1 VNGEGKILKAYKTL
15 RLRAARMSRELRLFV
30 MAALLMGM
38 AYSMIDSI
46 FNNFLNERF
55 GLSGFERSFLEFP
68 REIPGFLVVFVSAL
82 LWFLCSRRLGAL
94 SMILG
99 VIGTLLIG
107 FASSAYAIMVVW
119 LFIYSLGLHLFMPLS
134 STIGMELAKEGQT
147 GQRLGQ
153 LNAVRNFAAIAGS
166 FLVFLGFKF
175 LGFTFQHTFVLAA
188 LAFALAAGFM
198 FAMKPEK
205 TQPPTMYLKLNREYR
220 LYYILT
226 VFYGSRK
233 QLFMTFGPWVLVT
246 IFHQPTQTIATLL
259 TIGGFIG
266 ILFQPFLGW
275 AIDRL
280 GERVVLV
287 SEAVLLAF
295 VCFGYGFAKF
305 LFPEGI
311 AFLITCI
318 CFLLDQM
325 SLSFGMARSTYVK
338 KIARKAADIQPA
350 LTVSVTI
357 DHIFSISL
365 ALLGGVIWSAF
376 GFQYV
381 FLLGMFIAI
390 GNFFAALQV
399 RVPRICVTPRSV
411 LPALEPK
418 D

>member
-1 VNGEGKILKAYKTL
+1 MLNAYEAL
-15 RLRAARMSRELRLFV
+15 HRRIAHMSRELRLFV

-38 AYSMIDSI
+38 AYSIIDAT

-82 LWFLCSRRLGAL
+82 LWFLCSRRIGAL
-94 SMILG
+94 SMVLG
-99 VIGTLLIG
+99 VVGTLLIG
-107 FASSAYAIMVVW
+107 FASSAYAIMVAW
-119 LFIYSLGLHLFMPLS
+119 LFIYSLGQHLFMPVA

-153 LNAVRNFAAIAGS
+153 LNAVRNFAAIGGS

-175 LGFTFQHTFVLAA
+175 LGFTFHHTFVLAA

-198 FAMKPEK
+198 FAMKRDK
-205 TQPPTMYLKLNREYR
+205 THPPTVYLKLHREYR
-220 LYYILT
+220 LYYILA

-233 QLFMTFGPWVLVT
+233 QLFMTFAPWVLVT
-246 IFHQPTQTIATLL
+246 IFRQPTQTIATLL
-259 TIGGFIG
+259 TIGGVIG

-280 GERVVLV
+280 GERVVLI
-287 SEAVLLAF
+287 SEAVLLVF
-295 VCFGYGFAKF
+295 VCFGYGFARS

-311 AFLITCI
+311 AFLITCV

-325 SLSFGMARSTYVK
+325 SMSFGMARSTYMK
-338 KIARKAADIQPA
+338 KIARQVTDIQPA

-357 DHIFSISL
+357 DHIFSISV
-365 ALLGGVIWSAF
+365 ALVGGVIWSAF

-390 GNFFAALQV
+390 GNFFAAWQV
-399 RVPRICVTPRSV
+399 RVPKSYTASGPV
-411 LPALEPK
+411 PATLAPK